1 MVRPRSVAPSGY
13 LVAPRAKSVGL
24 MSDPPEKQG
33 REPGEMTPEER
44 AQFEGRI
51 SALEGKLGKVR
62 AQREADARADVDAEM
77 RGRGMAYGMR
87 MAAELVA
94 AVVVG
99 GVIGWG
105 LDWLLGSRPWLFL
118 LFFLL
123 GFAAGVLN
131 VMRAYERMQREFTA
145 RTGGNIGHRVS
156 DDDD

>member
-1 MVRPRSVAPSGY
+1 
-13 LVAPRAKSVGL
+13 
-24 MSDPPEKQG
+24 MSDPPEKKG
-33 REPGEMTPEER
+33 RGPGELTPEER
-44 AQFEGRI
+44 ARFQGRI
-51 SALEGKLGKVR
+51 SDLDEKLDKVR
-62 AQREADARADVDAEM
+62 VQREAEAQADLDAEM

-99 GVIGWG
+99 CVIGWG
-105 LDWLLGSRPWLFL
+105 LDWALGTKPWLFL

-131 VMRAYERMQREFTA
+131 VMRSYERMQRDFTA
-145 RTGGNIGHRVS
+145 RTGGNIGRSVP